1 VALAN
6 HVIPFG
12 NIFFRKIT
20 KLALSKI
27 GKSRLSEHRT
37 QQVHMYEIDLPPDG
51 LLYKTLVTK

>member
-1 VALAN
+1 
-6 HVIPFG
+6 VIPFG

-37 QQVHMYEIDLPPDG
+37 QQGHMYEIDLPPDG